1 MVEIAVLVL
10 ISTTC
15 YTFGGRIFRQ
25 IKGLG
30 IGLRA
35 SAALARLAMCNWD
48 SVWGYMQ
55 KRLGL
60 SVQLLCR
67 YVDDIRILIY
77 PYSFLAHRLL
87 CRKDSH
93 SRSE

>member
-1 MVEIAVLVL
+1 MVEILLLAL

-15 YTFGGRIFRQ
+15 YTFGGRIFRLL
-25 IKGLG
+25 KGLG

-55 KRLGL
+55 MQLGL
-60 SVQLLCR
+60 SVQLFCR
-67 YVDDIRILIY
+67 YVDDIRLFIFPINK
-77 PYSFLAHRLL
+77 AWTW
-87 CRKDSH
+87 CIGKGWQNVVDK
-93 SRSE
+93 